1 MFEIIT
7 TIANLG
13 ALTVIG
19 FIYVAYI
26 KNLRTMNDM
35 KDTQIKIA
43 EQNIKLWKDKA
54 LDLERKS
61 PEFIEKQLSER
72 IKIREEEITRLAQ
85 DSEEHSD
92 KISSKNTEIE
102 TLQESLN
109 KAHEYRMSMSV
120 YDSDKRDFIEIPQSE
135 LDCKV
140 IGSVCVDSASLLIGD
155 PFYTRMGEEQEKE
168 EFQVQNSMY
177 KVVETGEKFC
187 TNFDDA
193 DYDMELLGLDPELTP
208 KQMLSM
214 GLITEE
220 DYTGGLP
227 AIDSSYIKG
236 KGYDTEYRKIRHLSF
251 LNGRVGAG
259 ISISI
264 GADGVYPVSI
274 ESYKGSIQ
282 RIIIDV

>member
-1 MFEIIT
+1 MFEMIT

-19 FIYVAYI
+19 FIYIAYI

-35 KDTQIKIA
+35 KDSQIKVA

-72 IKIREEEITRLAQ
+72 IKIREDEITRLAQ
-85 DSEEHSD
+85 DSEEHSE
-92 KISSKNTEIE
+92 KISSKNSEIE
-102 TLQESLN
+102 MLQESLN
-109 KAHEYRMSMSV
+109 KAHEYRMSVSV
-120 YDSDKRDFIEIPQSE
+120 YDSDERDFIEIPQSE
-135 LDCKV
+135 LDCKI

-155 PFYTRMGEEQEKE
+155 PIYSRMDEEYEKD
-168 EFQVQNSMY
+168 EFQVQKSMY

-214 GLITEE
+214 GLITKE
-220 DYTGGLP
+220 DYSGALP

-236 KGYDTEYRKIRHLSF
+236 KCYDTEYRQIRHLSF